1 MNELYENFVIFLIV
15 SPLFFFIIAVSFR
28 LLDNSALLFL
38 QKEILV
44 TSSNVS
50 DKCIKHQISNHPDIV
65 FTKKLRTALLFK
77 KLHRAFIILM
87 FTSVPLMLIGF
98 FLSN

>member
-50 DKCIKHQISNHPDIV
+50 DKCIRHQISNHPDV
-65 FTKKLRTALLFK
+65 DFRKKLKTALVYK

-87 FTSVPLMLIGF
+87 FISLPLMITGY
-98 FLSN
+98 FLLS